1 MRSRVTAALFAALF
15 LWPLWAWA
23 QTTSCSVGSPGAA
36 SSSAAP
42 AGAATGGF
50 TTRNGLIYGPNGQPF
65 QARGVDVMEGNE
77 PSAATLEA
85 DFPGINYVRLALYD
99 HPSAA
104 SLASYVDQLTSAGI
118 VVELEDHSNSSG
130 QNAGGGNQNGNVI
143 FSGSELANE
152 NAWYSSIAS
161 AFASNP
167 YVWFGTDNEPATNDA
182 DGQNDPAAL
191 SAWQQSNY
199 NAIRSTGNNNPILIE
214 DAGASNMVPSYYAG
228 MTNTVIDDHYYGW
241 VSNYSTDPSTVASS
255 LSSGATQIQQAIP
268 GANGVMPVIIG
279 EYGPSTSGGGSVDP
293 NSQQVITAVQSSGYG
308 NVAWA
313 YMTGN
318 DGQDA
323 LLSSSGGLTSYGQE
337 VQDYI
342 ESAAN
347 NCAGVPAITTPT
359 TADAGPAIASGT
371 TTPTLSPTT
380 ASVDTQPIDTTAT
393 TGGAGTAA
401 PAATGTVAEPMG
413 PAPSATVASTD
424 PVTSATATSSTTAQV
439 IPSYGSGG
447 SGKSSGVT
455 ATALASSSSNPSGD
469 PTFSAASAT
478 PQQVVPKYG
487 AGYASGGATN
497 SSTGQADTTA
507 DQSDSTASVT
517 PAAYTT
523 DTTATDPAATPQLQT
538 LMAQSYGQ
546 TAAETAD
553 DLGVNAAAVAAI
565 AQVESGFRNVG
576 TANGATSATGP
587 WQFTQGTFNTVS
599 QSNDLGF
606 SSADLTNP
614 NAQATEAPYYLQQIA
629 STIGAATGQPATTL
643 QAYGGWVFGPDAG
656 AQIANAS
663 ASTPLSALV
672 SAQSLANNG
681 MSSWTVG
688 DFRAAMTT
696 KLGAAANQ
704 TVLTTSGV

>member
-15 LWPLWAWA
+15 LWPVWALA
-23 QTTSCSVGSPGAA
+23 QTTSCSSSGAA
-36 SSSAAP
+36 ASSAAP
-42 AGAATGGF
+42 AGAAAGGF

-85 DFPGINYVRLALYD
+85 AFPGINYVRLALYD
-99 HPSAA
+99 YPSAA
-104 SLASYVDQLTSAGI
+104 SLATYVDQLTSAGI

-182 DGQNDPAAL
+182 AGQNDPAAL

-228 MTNTVIDDHYYGW
+228 MTNTILDDHYYGW
-241 VSNYSTDPSTVASS
+241 VSGYSTDPSTVAST
-255 LSSGATQIQQAIP
+255 LSSSATQIQQAIP

-279 EYGPSTSGGGSVDP
+279 EYGPSTSGSSIDP
-293 NSQQVITAVQSSGYG
+293 NSQQVIAAVQSSGYG

-313 YMTGN
+313 YATAS
-318 DGQDA
+318 DGLDA
-323 LLSSSGGLTSYGQE
+323 LLSSSGGLSSYGQE
-337 VQDYI
+337 VHDYI

-347 NCAGVPAITTPT
+347 TCAGVPVITTPT
-359 TADAGPAIASGT
+359 ATDPGPAIASGA

-393 TGGAGTAA
+393 TGRADAVA

-413 PAPSATVASTD
+413 PAPSTTVVSTD
-424 PVTSATATSSTTAQV
+424 PVISAPATSGSTAQV
-439 IPSYGSGG
+439 IPSYGAGG
-447 SGKSSGVT
+447 SGESFGVT
-455 ATALASSSSNPSGD
+455 ATALAASSSNPSGD
-469 PTFSAASAT
+469 PIFSAASAT

-487 AGYASGGATN
+487 AGYASGTVTN
-497 SSTGQADTTA
+497 SATGQTDTPA
-507 DQSDSTASVT
+507 GQPDSTASVT

-523 DTTATDPAATPQLQT
+523 ETTATDPAATLQLQT
-538 LMAQSYGQ
+538 MMSQFYGQ

-553 DLGVNAAAVAAI
+553 ELGVNAAAVAAI
-565 AQVESGFRNVG
+565 AQMESGFQNVG
-576 TANGATSATGP
+576 TANGSTSATGP

-614 NAQATEAPYYLQQIA
+614 NAQATVAPYYLQQIA
-629 STIGAATGQPATTL
+629 SVIGAATGQPATTL

-656 AQIANAS
+656 AQIANA
-663 ASTPLSALV
+663 ASNTPLSALV

-681 MSSWTVG
+681 MSGWTVG

-696 KLGAAANQ
+696 RLGAVANQ